1 MPAISVVVAD
11 LDPETRDLTVQLL
24 RAAGYPVYPAA
35 DADTFHTLL
44 RVSPTSLVAVV
55 RLDAPELA
63 QALVALFPS
72 SPPAPPAPPAPSAP
86 PAPPAP
92 GLPAAPPPSLPASEG
107 EGEEQSESSP
117 TNPTLVPW
125 AQRHAV
131 ILMAKTPRTRLVA
144 TALVRLRSVFVRYA
158 PVPQTAYDAVRLL
171 TLVAEASQVLDTSCP

>member
-72 SPPAPPAPPAPSAP
+72 SPPASPAS